1 MSLPAFSVRQVV
13 LVNLVFIIVLIAG
26 VQTSRRIPVDM
37 FPDISFNTALIST
50 LWVGASPEEVERLL
64 TKKLEDEINSISGI
78 KEMISVSGDGLSEI
92 YIEWQESL
100 SEMEYQAALN
110 DLRGAIDRASEL
122 PDDAEEP
129 ILRELSVSEA
139 YNVLMVAV
147 TDVGGVGEFA
157 QREVARD
164 LKDRLERIPG
174 LRRADLRGERERELR
189 VLVDEQRALQYDLT
203 LEEIN
208 DLIAENNQNFASGSF
223 TDRGSQEISVRGI
236 GDFESAASLG
246 AMVVKKNRGGI
257 HVLLS
262 DVAEVVDTF
271 EDRRMAGRYNGH
283 PAILIGISKEGGTA
297 IVELSQPVESYVDE
311 YRSSVPQGLELN
323 LTWNVAEFVDFRLDM
338 MKSNLVIGVVFVIFV
353 LWLSVGFRNAMLA
366 IVGVPFSFLA
376 AMVLFPYFDITINS
390 LSIIGFVMVSG
401 MLVDDAIIILENIYR
416 HIEEGVPLK
425 EAAVRGAEE
434 VMWPVIAA
442 VATTMAAFIPML
454 LITGP
459 SGEFMSILPKTVI
472 VCLLGSLFEAL
483 IVLPAHYVDFG
494 SRHKAS
500 DPRVGNS
507 SIRLIRVSHR
517 ARLAVDR
524 AIDRWRSRYL
534 QAQAQVLEHRW
545 SFVGVSLAAL
555 FFAVSLS
562 SHVGVDLF
570 PSDFNMVIVTVDGP
584 PDSGIEQM
592 EETMQGMEDSLESVR
607 DELTDVMGFV
617 GFSVDSEDNP
627 RFGENLGVL
636 YLTFPNNRKN
646 AADPDRVLNLVR
658 ARVEHYRDANSER
671 VVALRVVPPR
681 NGPPIG
687 TPVAIRIQS
696 ENYAVAK
703 EIADEMKA
711 ELASTPGVFNID
723 DNLSLGPREL
733 RVTLHP
739 HRASIHGLAFEDV
752 GVALMAANEGLVSST
767 FKDQVTGE
775 DVDIRVLLKEDQR
788 RSISDL
794 LDVSIRTPDGYRVK
808 LGDVA
813 KIEIERGYEEFYH
826 YDAQRAVVVYAE
838 VDNEQATSLSVN
850 NEMEQKFS
858 DLSLRYSGV
867 DVVYGGE
874 FQMTDDSFGQMRK
887 AFILALIAIYG
898 ILAAQF
904 RSYVQPILVMSVIGF
919 SFIGVIIGIYLLDY
933 SLSMFVIYA
942 MVGLAGIVVNDSL
955 VLIDFINSERARGAS
970 AIDAIQTAS
979 GKRFRPILL
988 TTVTT
993 VAGLLPMAL
1002 GISGQSV
1009 VYGPF
1014 AAAIVFGLSVASIL
1028 TLFLV
1033 PSLYLSL
1040 EKASESMRARLASR
1054 KPKSDPAQASLV

>member
-1 MSLPAFSVRQVV
+1 
-13 LVNLVFIIVLIAG
+13 
-26 VQTSRRIPVDM
+26 
-37 FPDISFNTALIST
+37 
-50 LWVGASPEEVERLL
+50 
-64 TKKLEDEINSISGI
+64 
-78 KEMISVSGDGLSEI
+78 
-92 YIEWQESL
+92 
-100 SEMEYQAALN
+100 
-110 DLRGAIDRASEL
+110 
-122 PDDAEEP
+122 
-129 ILRELSVSEA
+129 
-139 YNVLMVAV
+139 
-147 TDVGGVGEFA
+147 
-157 QREVARD
+157 
-164 LKDRLERIPG
+164 
-174 LRRADLRGERERELR
+174 
-189 VLVDEQRALQYDLT
+189 
-203 LEEIN
+203 
-208 DLIAENNQNFASGSF
+208 
-223 TDRGSQEISVRGI
+223 
-236 GDFESAASLG
+236 
-246 AMVVKKNRGGI
+246 
-257 HVLLS
+257 
-262 DVAEVVDTF
+262 
-271 EDRRMAGRYNGH
+271 
-283 PAILIGISKEGGTA
+283 LIGISKEAGTDV
-297 IVELSQPVESYVDE
+297 VELSKTVESYVDG
-311 YRSSVPQGLELN
+311 YRPSIPQGLELN
-323 LTWNVAEFVDFRLDM
+323 LTWNIAEFVDFRLDM
-338 MKSNLVIGVVFVIFV
+338 MKSNLAIGVVFVIFV

-376 AMVLFPYFDITINS
+376 ALVLFPYFDITINS

-425 EAAVRGAEE
+425 EAAVRGTEE

-483 IVLPAHYVDFG
+483 VVLPAHYVDFG

-507 SIRLIRVSHR
+507 SIGLIRVSHR

-524 AIDRWRSRYL
+524 AIDRWRIRYL

-545 SFVGVSLAAL
+545 AFVGASLAAL

-584 PDSGIEQM
+584 PDSGIKQM
-592 EETMQGMEDSLESVR
+592 EETMQGMEGSLESVR
-607 DELTDVMGFV
+607 DELTDVIGFV

-627 RFGENLGVL
+627 IFGENLGVL

-646 AADPDRVLNLVR
+646 AADPKRILNLVR
-658 ARVEHYRDANSER
+658 ARMKHYRDANSER
-671 VVALRVVPPR
+671 VVALRVLPPR

-703 EIADEMKA
+703 EIAEEIKA
-711 ELASTPGVFNID
+711 ELANTPGVFNID

-733 RVTLHP
+733 RVKLDP
-739 HRASIHGLAFEDV
+739 HRAAIHGLSFEDV

-767 FKDQVTGE
+767 FKDRKTGE
-775 DVDIRVLLKEDQR
+775 DVDIRVLLREDQR

-838 VDNEQATSLSVN
+838 VDNVQATSLSVN
-850 NEMEQKFS
+850 SEMEQKFS
-858 DLSLRYSGV
+858 DLSQRYPGV

-874 FQMTDDSFGQMRK
+874 FQMTDDSFGQMRR

-904 RSYVQPILVMSVIGF
+904 RSYVQPIIVMSVIGF

-970 AIDAIQTAS
+970 ALDAIKTAS

-1002 GISGQSV
+1002 GISGKSV

-1040 EKASESMRARLASR
+1040 EKAKESVRARLVSS
-1054 KPKSDPAQASLV
+1054 KPKSDPAHASPV

>member
-1 MSLPAFSVRQVV
+1 M
-13 LVNLVFIIVLIAG
+13 
-26 VQTSRRIPVDM
+26 
-37 FPDISFNTALIST
+37 
-50 LWVGASPEEVERLL
+50 
-64 TKKLEDEINSISGI
+64 
-78 KEMISVSGDGLSEI
+78 MIS
-92 YIEWQESL
+92 
-100 SEMEYQAALN
+100 N
-110 DLRGAIDRASEL
+110 
-122 PDDAEEP
+122 
-129 ILRELSVSEA
+129 
-139 YNVLMVAV
+139 
-147 TDVGGVGEFA
+147 
-157 QREVARD
+157 
-164 LKDRLERIPG
+164 
-174 LRRADLRGERERELR
+174 
-189 VLVDEQRALQYDLT
+189 
-203 LEEIN
+203 
-208 DLIAENNQNFASGSF
+208 
-223 TDRGSQEISVRGI
+223 
-236 GDFESAASLG
+236 
-246 AMVVKKNRGGI
+246 
-257 HVLLS
+257 LL
-262 DVAEVVDTF
+262 
-271 EDRRMAGRYNGH
+271 
-283 PAILIGISKEGGTA
+283 
-297 IVELSQPVESYVDE
+297 
-311 YRSSVPQGLELN
+311 
-323 LTWNVAEFVDFRLDM
+323 
-338 MKSNLVIGVVFVIFV
+338 IGVVFVIFV
-353 LWLSVGFRNAMLA
+353 LSLSVGFRNAMLA

-376 AMVLFPYFDITINS
+376 ALVLFPYFDITINS

-500 DPRVGNS
+500 DPRGGNS
-507 SIRLIRVSHR
+507 PIRLFRASHR

-584 PDSGIEQM
+584 PDSGIDQM
-592 EETMQGMEDSLESVR
+592 EETMQGMEGSLGSAR
-607 DELTDVMGFV
+607 DELTDVMSFV

-627 RFGENLGVL
+627 VFGENLGVL

-646 AADPDRVLNLVR
+646 AADPTRILNLVR
-658 ARVEHYRDANSER
+658 AKLEHYRDANSER
-671 VVALRVVPPR
+671 IVTLRVLPPR

-703 EIADEMKA
+703 EIAEEIKA
-711 ELASTPGVFNID
+711 ELANTPGVFNID

-733 RVTLHP
+733 RVKLDP

-767 FKDQVTGE
+767 FKDRKTGE
-775 DVDIRVLLKEDQR
+775 DVDIRVLLREDQR

-794 LDVSIRTPDGYRVK
+794 LDVSVRTPDGYRVK

-838 VDNEQATSLSVN
+838 VDNEQATSISVN
-850 NEMEQKFS
+850 SEMEKKFS
-858 DLSLRYSGV
+858 DLPLRYPGV
-867 DVVYGGE
+867 DMVYGGE
-874 FQMTDDSFGQMRK
+874 YQMTDDSFAQMRR

-904 RSYVQPILVMSVIGF
+904 RSYVQPIVVMSVIGF

-955 VLIDFINSERARGAS
+955 VLIDFINKERARGTS
-970 AIDAIQTAS
+970 AIDAITTAS

-1002 GISGQSV
+1002 GVSGKSV

-1040 EKASESMRARLASR
+1040 EKASESMRARLVSP

>member
-1 MSLPAFSVRQVV
+1 
-13 LVNLVFIIVLIAG
+13 
-26 VQTSRRIPVDM
+26 
-37 FPDISFNTALIST
+37 
-50 LWVGASPEEVERLL
+50 
-64 TKKLEDEINSISGI
+64 
-78 KEMISVSGDGLSEI
+78 
-92 YIEWQESL
+92 
-100 SEMEYQAALN
+100 
-110 DLRGAIDRASEL
+110 
-122 PDDAEEP
+122 
-129 ILRELSVSEA
+129 
-139 YNVLMVAV
+139 
-147 TDVGGVGEFA
+147 
-157 QREVARD
+157 
-164 LKDRLERIPG
+164 
-174 LRRADLRGERERELR
+174 
-189 VLVDEQRALQYDLT
+189 
-203 LEEIN
+203 
-208 DLIAENNQNFASGSF
+208 
-223 TDRGSQEISVRGI
+223 
-236 GDFESAASLG
+236 
-246 AMVVKKNRGGI
+246 
-257 HVLLS
+257 
-262 DVAEVVDTF
+262 
-271 EDRRMAGRYNGH
+271 
-283 PAILIGISKEGGTA
+283 
-297 IVELSQPVESYVDE
+297 
-311 YRSSVPQGLELN
+311 
-323 LTWNVAEFVDFRLDM
+323 
-338 MKSNLVIGVVFVIFV
+338 
-353 LWLSVGFRNAMLA
+353 
-366 IVGVPFSFLA
+366 
-376 AMVLFPYFDITINS
+376 
-390 LSIIGFVMVSG
+390 
-401 MLVDDAIIILENIYR
+401 
-416 HIEEGVPLK
+416 
-425 EAAVRGAEE
+425 
-434 VMWPVIAA
+434 
-442 VATTMAAFIPML
+442 
-454 LITGP
+454 
-459 SGEFMSILPKTVI
+459 
-472 VCLLGSLFEAL
+472 
-483 IVLPAHYVDFG
+483 
-494 SRHKAS
+494 
-500 DPRVGNS
+500 
-507 SIRLIRVSHR
+507 VSHR

-545 SFVGVSLAAL
+545 AFVGVSLAAL

-584 PDSGIEQM
+584 PDSGIDQM
-592 EETMQGMEDSLESVR
+592 EETVQGMEDSLGSAR
-607 DELTDVMGFV
+607 DELTDVMAFV
-617 GFSVDSEDNP
+617 GFSVDAEDNP

-646 AADPDRVLNLVR
+646 AANPDRVLNLVR
-658 ARVEHYRDANSER
+658 ARLEHYRDANSER

-687 TPVAIRIQS
+687 TPVAIRIQT

-703 EIADEMKA
+703 EIAEEMKA

-733 RVTLHP
+733 RVKLDP

-813 KIEIERGYEEFYH
+813 KIEIERGYEQFYH

-850 NEMEQKFS
+850 SEMEQKFS
-858 DLSLRYSGV
+858 DLPLRYSGV

-874 FQMTDDSFGQMRK
+874 FQMTDDSFGQMQR

-904 RSYVQPILVMSVIGF
+904 RSYVQPILVMSVICF

-970 AIDAIQTAS
+970 ALDAIKTAS

-1002 GISGQSV
+1002 GISGKSV

-1014 AAAIVFGLSVASIL
+1014 AAAIVFGLGVASIL

-1040 EKASESMRARLASR
+1040 EKASESMRARLVSP

>member
-1 MSLPAFSVRQVV
+1 
-13 LVNLVFIIVLIAG
+13 
-26 VQTSRRIPVDM
+26 
-37 FPDISFNTALIST
+37 
-50 LWVGASPEEVERLL
+50 
-64 TKKLEDEINSISGI
+64 
-78 KEMISVSGDGLSEI
+78 
-92 YIEWQESL
+92 
-100 SEMEYQAALN
+100 
-110 DLRGAIDRASEL
+110 
-122 PDDAEEP
+122 
-129 ILRELSVSEA
+129 
-139 YNVLMVAV
+139 
-147 TDVGGVGEFA
+147 
-157 QREVARD
+157 
-164 LKDRLERIPG
+164 
-174 LRRADLRGERERELR
+174 
-189 VLVDEQRALQYDLT
+189 
-203 LEEIN
+203 
-208 DLIAENNQNFASGSF
+208 
-223 TDRGSQEISVRGI
+223 
-236 GDFESAASLG
+236 
-246 AMVVKKNRGGI
+246 
-257 HVLLS
+257 
-262 DVAEVVDTF
+262 
-271 EDRRMAGRYNGH
+271 
-283 PAILIGISKEGGTA
+283 
-297 IVELSQPVESYVDE
+297 
-311 YRSSVPQGLELN
+311 
-323 LTWNVAEFVDFRLDM
+323 
-338 MKSNLVIGVVFVIFV
+338 
-353 LWLSVGFRNAMLA
+353 
-366 IVGVPFSFLA
+366 
-376 AMVLFPYFDITINS
+376 
-390 LSIIGFVMVSG
+390 MVSG

-459 SGEFMSILPKTVI
+459 TGEFMSILPKTVI

-494 SRHKAS
+494 SRYKAS

-507 SIRLIRVSHR
+507 SIGLIRVSHR

-545 SFVGVSLAAL
+545 AFVGMSLAAL

-584 PDSGIEQM
+584 PDSGIDQM
-592 EETMQGMEDSLESVR
+592 EETVQGMEDSLGSAR
-607 DELTDVMGFV
+607 DELTDVMAFV
-617 GFSVDSEDNP
+617 GFSVDAEDNP

-646 AADPDRVLNLVR
+646 AANPDRILNLVR
-658 ARVEHYRDANSER
+658 ARLEHYRDANSER

-703 EIADEMKA
+703 EIAEEMKA

-733 RVTLHP
+733 RVKLDP

-813 KIEIERGYEEFYH
+813 KIEIERGYEQFYH

-850 NEMEQKFS
+850 SEMEQKFS
-858 DLSLRYSGV
+858 DLPLRYSGV

-874 FQMTDDSFGQMRK
+874 FQMTDDSFGQMRR

-904 RSYVQPILVMSVIGF
+904 RSYVQPIIVMSVIGF

-955 VLIDFINSERARGAS
+955 VLIDFINGERARGAS

-979 GKRFRPILL
+979 AKRFRPILL

-993 VAGLLPMAL
+993 VAGLFPMAL
-1002 GISGQSV
+1002 GISGKSV

-1040 EKASESMRARLASR
+1040 EKASESMRARLVSP
-1054 KPKSDPAQASLV
+1054 KPKTDPAQASLV

>member
-1 MSLPAFSVRQVV
+1 MSLPGFSVRQVV
-13 LVNLVFIIVLIAG
+13 LVNLIFIIALIAG

-37 FPDISFNTALIST
+37 FPDISFNTALVST
-50 LWVGASPEEVERLL
+50 LWIGASPKEVERLV
-64 TKKLEDEINSISGI
+64 TKKLEDEINGISGI
-78 KEMISVSGDGLSEI
+78 KEMVSVSGSGLSEI

-100 SEMEYQAALN
+100 SDLDYQAALN
-110 DLRGAIDRASEL
+110 DLRGAIDRANEL
-122 PDDAEEP
+122 PNDAEQP
-129 ILRELSVSEA
+129 ILRELSVSET

-174 LRRADLRGERERELR
+174 LRRAQLRGDREREMR
-189 VLVDEQRALQYDLT
+189 ILVDKQRALQYDLT
-203 LEEIN
+203 LAEI
-208 DLIAENNQNFASGSF
+208 DAVIARNNQNFASGTF
-223 TDRGSQEISVRGI
+223 TNRGSQEIAVRGM
-236 GDFESAASLG
+236 GSFESAASL
-246 AMVVKKNRGGI
+246 ASTVVKKNRDGV

-262 DVAEVVDTF
+262 DVAQIVDDF
-271 EDRRMAGRYNGH
+271 EDRRMSGRYNGD
-283 PAILIGISKEGGTA
+283 PAILIGISKESGTD
-297 IVELSQPVESYVDE
+297 IVELSNVVEAYVDE
-311 YRSSVPQGLELN
+311 YRPSVPRGLELN
-323 LTWNVAEFVDFRLDM
+323 LTWNLAKYVDFRLDI

-376 AMVLFPYFDITINS
+376 AMILFPYFDITINS

-416 HIEEGVPLK
+416 HVEEGVPLK

-494 SRHKAS
+494 SRRKVS
-500 DPRVGNS
+500 DER
-507 SIRLIRVSHR
+507 IRDTSEGLLRLALR
-517 ARLAVDR
+517 ARLRVDR
-524 AIDRWRSRYL
+524 GIDEWRNRYL
-534 QAQAQVLEHRW
+534 GAQAQVLEHRW
-545 SFVGVSLAAL
+545 AFVGMSVAAL
-555 FFAVSLS
+555 FFALSLS
-562 SHVGVDLF
+562 RHVPVDLF
-570 PSDFNMVIVTVDGP
+570 PSDFNMVIVTVEGP
-584 PDSGIEQM
+584 TDFGVTQT
-592 EETMQGMEDSLESVR
+592 EETVRNMEDALETARS
-607 DELTDVMGFV
+607 ELTDVMGFV
-617 GFSVDSEDNP
+617 GFSVDSDDNP
-627 RFGENLGVL
+627 MFGENLGVI

-646 AADPDRVLNLVR
+646 AADPNRILNLVR
-658 ARVEHYRDANSER
+658 VELERYRDANADR
-671 VVALRVVPPR
+671 VVTLRVVPPR

-696 ENYAVAK
+696 EDYVVAK
-703 EIADEMKA
+703 QIAEEMKA
-711 ELASTPGVFNID
+711 ELEKIPGVFNIE
-723 DNLSLGPREL
+723 DNLTLGPREL
-733 RVTLHP
+733 RVKLDE
-739 HRASIHGLAFEDV
+739 HRASIHGLSFEDV
-752 GVALMAANEGLVSST
+752 GIALMAANEGLVSST
-767 FKDQVTGE
+767 FKHPNSDE
-775 DVDIRVLLKEDQR
+775 DIDIRVLLQEDQR

-813 KIEIERGYEEFYH
+813 GIEVERDYLDFYH
-826 YDAQRAVVVYAE
+826 YDGQRAVVVYAE
-838 VDNEQATSLSVN
+838 VDNDQATSISVN
-850 NEMEQKFS
+850 SEMEAKFS
-858 DLSLRYSGV
+858 ELAVRYPAV
-867 DVVYGGE
+867 DVIYGGE
-874 FQMTDDSFGQMRK
+874 YQITDDSFGQMRQ

-904 RSYVQPILVMSVIGF
+904 RSYVQPLIVMSVIGF
-919 SFIGVIIGIYLLDY
+919 SFIGVIMGNYLLDY

-955 VLIDFINSERARGAS
+955 VLIDFINHERARGAS
-970 AIDAIQTAS
+970 AVDAIRSAS

-1002 GISGQSV
+1002 GVTGKSV

-1014 AAAIVFGLSVASIL
+1014 AASIVFGLSVASVL

-1033 PSLYLSL
+1033 PALYLGL
-1040 EKASESMRARLASR
+1040 DNARDYVRGRLAG
-1054 KPKSDPAQASLV
+1054 SDPRPDSAQASLV